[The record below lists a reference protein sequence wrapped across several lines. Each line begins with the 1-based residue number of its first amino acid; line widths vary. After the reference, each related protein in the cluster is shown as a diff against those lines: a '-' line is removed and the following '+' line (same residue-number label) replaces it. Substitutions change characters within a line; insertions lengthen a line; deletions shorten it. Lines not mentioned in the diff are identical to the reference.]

1 MRSIWILLMV
11 LSTVLSAQMQEWFMN
26 RTYQPTHSYEV
37 IGYGMGES
45 LKKAMLNAKEDIAG
59 QLFTEISSTK
69 TSHLREQNGQLSK
82 SMDIKIDAQVHTVL
96 SDIKPLRMEPNEGV
110 YYVALLYE
118 NLKLSQRFAKK
129 IGKVD
134 CVQRVRNPYIAYT
147 PMYLEIKEA
156 VGCDI
161 DFSLERKDKVWYVAY
176 KSTLVPIAPV
186 DYEDLF
192 ISSKHSPLLLGVST
206 RVLREGQAFYFTF
219 QSTENGYVTLLDV
232 YANGITAVVE
242 PSFKIEKDKKYRLP
256 SIESDTYFEAG
267 VLNQGQQT
275 HDLYVAFFTQ
285 EPINVSRFEMS
296 SDTLIKGE
304 AAYKADELLDMT
316 AKYPFTTLF
325 VRTKPR

>member
-1 MRSIWILLMV
+1 MRSIWILLMIV
-11 LSTVLSAQMQEWFMN
+11 STVLSAQMQEWFMN
-26 RTYQPTHSYEV
+26 RVYQPKQSYEV

-45 LKKAMLNAKEDIAG
+45 LQKAMLHAKEDIAG

-69 TSHLREQNGQLSK
+69 TSRLSEKDGKLSK
-82 SMDIKIDAQVHTVL
+82 SIDIKIDAQVHTVL
-96 SDIKPLRMEPNEGV
+96 SDIKPLRMEPNEGMF
-110 YYVALLYE
+110 YVALLYE

-129 IGKVD
+129 VGKVD
-134 CVQRVRNPYIAYT
+134 CVQQVQNPYIVRT

-161 DFSLERKDKVWYVAY
+161 DFTLERKDKVWYVSY
-176 KSTLVPIAPV
+176 QSTLVPIAPV

-192 ISSKHSPLLLGVST
+192 ISSKQSPLAFTIST
-206 RVLREGQAFYFTF
+206 RILREGQAFYFTV

-242 PSFKIEKDKKYRLP
+242 PSFKIEKDKAYRLP
-256 SIESDTYFEAG
+256 PKESETYFEAG
-267 VLNQGQQT
+267 VLNAGQQT
-275 HDLYVAFFTQ
+275 HDLYVAFLTQ
-285 EPINVSRFEMS
+285 EPINVSRFEMTT
-296 SDTLIKGE
+296 DTLVEGE